1 MGFAVVIFDS
11 YTSRDL
17 APRDALPPDLQ
28 DFTVPGNEQLV
39 KGGAPTQ
46 VAILVEME
54 VQTVAA

>member
-1 MGFAVVIFDS
+1 MIIES
-11 YTSRDL
+11 YAARDL
-17 APRDALPPDLQ
+17 APRDALTPDLQ

-46 VAILVEME
+46 VAILIEME